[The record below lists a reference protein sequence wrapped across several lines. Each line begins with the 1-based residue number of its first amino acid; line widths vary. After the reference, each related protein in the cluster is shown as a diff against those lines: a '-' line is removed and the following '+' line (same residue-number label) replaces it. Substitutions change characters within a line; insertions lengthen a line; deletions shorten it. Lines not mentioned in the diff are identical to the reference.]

1 MMKKGLIAS
10 GLLLV
15 LLSCGQE
22 KKLNDQD
29 FEQFKDTFIEDLWK
43 QYPTWASSVGYHKY
57 DDQLTVPD
65 NEARKNELEFVADQ
79 LGKLREFEV
88 TALNTNNQTDFHL
101 IENQLEAVKW
111 GLEKEK
117 SFEWNPSSYNVSGIF
132 AEMLMNDY
140 DALDK
145 RLTNFGKRIKSVPA
159 FYKAAEKNIKNPTK
173 EHTELAIMQNKGGL
187 SVFQADLDAALTKS
201 KLADS
206 EKKSMKDDAQKAV
219 NAINS
224 YIAFLEKLDLSNAR
238 SFRLGK
244 TLYEK
249 KFAFDI
255 QSDYSYS
262 EVYQKALDRKAY
274 LHEKMNAL
282 ADQLWS
288 KYFGTEEK
296 PKDKLTKIKKVIDE
310 ISLTHATPEG
320 FQTAIEKQIPELTAF
335 VKKKDLLYMDPS
347 KPLVVR
353 KEPDYMAGVAGASI
367 SAPGPYDK
375 KGNTYYNVGTLSGWS
390 AEEAESYL
398 KEYNQYTLQILNIHE
413 AIPGHYAQL
422 VYSNQSPSMIKALLG
437 NGAMVEGW
445 AVYTELMMLENGYGN
460 NQPELWLMY
469 YKWNL
474 RTVCNTILDISV
486 HTKEMSEQAAMHLL
500 IDEAFQ
506 QVAEAKGKWK
516 RATLT
521 SVQLCSYF
529 TGFTEICQLREDI
542 KKQEGGEFNLKAFHE
557 KFLGYGSA
565 PVKYI
570 RESMLKS
577 K

>member
-1 MMKKGLIAS
+1 MTKKGLIAS

-145 RLTNFGKRIKSVPA
+145 RLTNFGKRLKSVPA

-282 ADQLWS
+282 ADQLWN

-296 PKDKLTKIKKVIDE
+296 PKDKLAKIKKVIDE

-486 HTKEMSEQAAMHLL
+486 HTKEMSEETAMHLL

-542 KKQEGGEFNLKAFHE
+542 KKQEGGQFKLKTFHE

-565 PVKYI
+565 PVKYT